1 MIRDLTKIFN
11 RRYIYRS
18 AETGEFVS
26 RAYALLH
33 PRTTYSTPRSP
44 HIEPMEDF

>member
-1 MIRDLTKIFN
+1 MIRDLVKIFN

-33 PRTTYSTPRSP
+33 PSTTYATPRNQR
-44 HIEPMEDF
+44 IDPMERF